1 MRTLGEGFARFL
13 EMKKLLGIVVLGLLL
28 CLKSSQVFA
37 ETKVP
42 EWYINIPETNNNIY
56 YSKGEGL
63 SKDMVQSNTLAFQN
77 ALINLCEKIKINKE
91 NFVCKF
97 SKYEKENLSIA
108 VTGDG
113 KFKTFVV
120 LKYKLLNE

>member
-1 MRTLGEGFARFL
+1 
-13 EMKKLLGIVVLGLLL
+13 MKKILGIVVLGLLL
-28 CLKSSQVFA
+28 SLNSSQVFA

-42 EWYINIPETNNNIY
+42 EWYSNIPETNNNIY

-63 SKDMVQSNTLAFQN
+63 SKDMELSHMLAFQN

-97 SKYEKENLSIA
+97 SKYEEENIAIA
-108 VTGDG
+108 VTDDG
-113 KFKTFVV
+113 KFKTFV
-120 LKYKLLNE
+120 LIKYKLLNE